1 MACKSPGMINY
12 VGVPKRYWIAFLV
25 KKIVGAAN
33 NHVVDFIPRRLAR
46 KIAEPL
52 IHEVAE
58 FAGCKIANLV
68 GCKIANL
75 VGCRIVDLA
84 GRRFAGIYLSDE
96 LLEKVT
102 ANIRSFPLHSV

>member
-1 MACKSPGMINY
+1 M
-12 VGVPKRYWIAFLV
+12 AFLG
-25 KKIVGAAN
+25 KKIVGTAN

-58 FAGCKIANLV
+58 FAGR
-68 GCKIANL
+68 KIANL
-75 VGCRIVDLA
+75 VGCRIADLA